1 MLAVMPERRHG
12 VVPRD
17 VMTAGTGLSFLQAL
31 VDGVHPAP
39 PFSQTTGI
47 YLTEVAEGRVL
58 FKGLPLE
65 GFLNPLGTI
74 HGGWISAILDS
85 AMACAVHSTL
95 KAGQG
100 YTSAEM
106 KVNFVRPLLPSAGEL
121 TCEGLVIHRGGT
133 LATSEGKLRD
143 SAGKLIAH
151 GTETCLIFEAEKKG
165 R

>member
-1 MLAVMPERRHG
+1 
-12 VVPRD
+12 
-17 VMTAGTGLSFLQAL
+17 MTAGTGLAFLQAL
-31 VDGVHPAP
+31 IDGVHPAP

-47 YLTEVAEGRVL
+47 YLVEVAEGRVL

-95 KAGQG
+95 RAGQG

-121 TCEGLVIHRGGT
+121 TCEGTVIHRGGT
-133 LATSEGKLRD
+133 LANEASASSVRASATTPSPRD
-143 SAGKLIAH
+143 EAGC
-151 GTETCLIFEAEKKG
+151 GFSPPNSWPG
-165 R
+165 RVGSWIPA

>member
-1 MLAVMPERRHG
+1 MLVVMPERRHG

-95 KAGQG
+95 RAGQG

-121 TCEGLVIHRGGT
+121 TCEGTVIHRGGT

-151 GTETCLIFEAEKKG
+151 GTETCLILEAEKKG

>member
-121 TCEGLVIHRGGT
+121 TCEGTVIHRGGT